1 VGRHGRVGAGVPERP
16 LGHLTRPWPWERDR
30 VTNRLTGSTS
40 PYLRQ
45 HAENPVDWQEWG
57 PDALAEAVRRDVPLL
72 VSIGYAACHW
82 CHVMA
87 HESFEDP
94 TVGEYVNAHFVP
106 VKVDREERPDVDA
119 VFMQATVA
127 LTGSGGWP
135 MTVFATPD
143 GAAFHCG
150 TYYPPRPAHGMPS
163 FPQLLQAVS
172 GAWRDD
178 REHVVEAAGRIGD
191 ALAGPGPS
199 GSSALSG
206 DLESGALTGG
216 GVLLNAEALDGA
228 VAALVPDFDGDHPG
242 FGRSPKFP
250 PSTVLEF
257 LRDHTDRTGSATSS
271 SMADTTLTAIARG
284 GIHDQLAGGI
294 ARYSVDRAWVVPHFE
309 KMLYDNA
316 LLLRVATRAWV
327 ATRDPEIARLARG
340 TAEFLL
346 TDLRTPQG
354 GFAASLDADTPVRD
368 DDGTVH
374 GVEGATYVW
383 TPAQLVQVL
392 GAGDGAWAGQVFAVT
407 EQGTFE
413 HGTSTLQLPGGLPD
427 DATRFAGVRTRLLT
441 ARRDRPQPA
450 RDDKVVTAW
459 NALAVDALVRA
470 GAVFGEREWT
480 AAALDAARLLV
491 TVNVTPDGRLLR
503 TSRDGTPGTA
513 DAVLED
519 VAAFAGA
526 LVTLSGATGDGRWL
540 ERAGALLDDVL
551 DRFPDGAGGFADTAA
566 DSHAASG
573 LPRRPRDPVDGPT
586 PSGTNLAA
594 GALLSYAAAT
604 GSGRHRA
611 AAEAALASA
620 AALSGQAPRAVAWG
634 LSVAEGLL
642 AGPVEI
648 AVVGANGD
656 PLREALAGVAWRAP
670 SAGAVVVV
678 GEPDSPGLPLLAGR
692 TLVDGGAAA
701 YVCRGFVCRRPVTS
715 PADLAAELAGPA

>member
-1 VGRHGRVGAGVPERP
+1 
-16 LGHLTRPWPWERDR
+16 
-30 VTNRLTGSTS
+30 VTNRLAGSTS

-45 HAENPVDWQEWG
+45 HADNPVDWQEWG
-57 PDALAEAVRRDVPLL
+57 PSALAEAVRRDVPLL

-94 TVGEYVNAHFVP
+94 AVGEFVNAHFVP

-135 MTVFATPD
+135 MTVFATPE

-163 FPQLLQAVS
+163 FPHLLQAVS
-172 GAWRDD
+172 GAWAAD
-178 REHVVEAAGRIGD
+178 RGEIVATAGRIAD
-191 ALAGPGPS
+191 ALAATETDPV
-199 GSSALSG
+199 
-206 DLESGALTGG
+206 ESGALVEGNG
-216 GVLLNAEALDGA
+216 LGRAGSDGA
-228 VAALVPDFDGDHPG
+228 GLDETGLDRAAAALVPDFDPDHPG

-257 LRDHTDRTGSATSS
+257 LRDHAARTGSVTSAA
-271 SMADTTLTAIARG
+271 MADATLTAIARG

-327 ATRDPEIARLARG
+327 ASGDPEVARLARG
-340 TAEFLL
+340 IARFLL

-354 GFAASLDADTPVRD
+354 GFAASLDADTPVPAA
-368 DDGTVH
+368 DGTVH
-374 GVEGATYVW
+374 GIEGATYVW
-383 TPAQLVQVL
+383 TPAQLADVL
-392 GAGDGAWAGQVFAVT
+392 GAADGAWAAGLFGVT
-407 EQGTFE
+407 GQGTFE
-413 HGTSTLQLPGGLPD
+413 HGTSTLRLPGGTPADASRFD
-427 DATRFAGVRTRLLT
+427 DVCARLLA
-441 ARRDRPQPA
+441 ARRERPQPA

-470 GAVFGEREWT
+470 GAVFDEPAWT
-480 AAALDAARLLV
+480 AAALEAARLLV
-491 TVNVTPDGRLLR
+491 ATNTTVRGRLLR
-503 TSRDGTPGTA
+503 TSRDGRPGTA

-519 VAAFAGA
+519 VAALAGA
-526 LVTLSGATGDGRWL
+526 LVTLAGATGDGDWL
-540 ERAGALLDDVL
+540 DRAGGLLEDVL
-551 DRFPDGAGGFADTAA
+551 DRFGDGAGGFADTAA

-604 GSGRHRA
+604 GSRRHREA
-611 AAEAALASA
+611 AAAALAPT
-620 AALSGQAPRAVAWG
+620 AALAGQAPRAVAWG

-648 AVVGANGD
+648 AVVGPDGD
-656 PLREALAGVAWRAP
+656 PLRRALAGVAWRAP
-670 SAGAVVVV
+670 SAGAVVVI

-692 TLVDGGAAA
+692 PMVDGRAAA
-701 YVCRGFVCRRPVTS
+701 HVCRGFLCHRPVTA
-715 PADLAAELAGPA
+715 PADLAAELAQPPERAPVGLRP